1 MGWVMFQ
8 GGDPEFPVW
17 LGPLTSTAVAAAADD
32 GASVFITRDYR
43 WVNTTA
49 ATDPTSGRIK
59 VNNLDPA
66 LATEAYVSAYDL
78 GGTAYLTLLSLT
90 TGDLFAVYISGDVT
104 TRIEY
109 KLTGPVVNNTTWLTV
124 PVSLGANHGFA
135 SGTPGNNTPV
145 KVTVQTTG
153 SAPPPT
159 ITVPDEVWI
168 GPTEPTDPN
177 VELWYDTD
185 EVVPYGRQV
194 VENKGTVTS
203 YTLGLADENKVL
215 WFQASTAIALNVP
228 AYATT
233 PFPLGFRVDVV
244 QTGAGRLTV
253 SASGASIV
261 ATPSQ
266 TLRGQ
271 GSTASILNLTTNN
284 WLVTGDLG

>member
-17 LGPLTSTAVAAAADD
+17 LGPLTSTAAAAVAVDD
-32 GASVFITRDYR
+32 GASIFITRDYR
-43 WVNTTA
+43 WVNQVT
-49 ATDPTSGRIK
+49 ATDPTSGRVK

-66 LATEAYVSAYDL
+66 LATEVYVSAYDL

-90 TGDLFAVYISGDVT
+90 TGDLLAIYIDGDVT

-124 PVSLGANHGFA
+124 PVALGVNHGFA
-135 SGTPGNNTPV
+135 SGTPGNNAPV

-153 SAPPPT
+153 SVLAPN
-159 ITVPDEVWI
+159 EVYI

-185 EVVPYGRQV
+185 EVVPFARQV
-194 VENKGTVTS
+194 VEYKGTVTS

-215 WFQASTAIALNVP
+215 QFQASTAIALTIP
-228 AYATT
+228 AYATV
-233 PFPLGFRVDVV
+233 PFPNGFRVDVV
-244 QTGAGRLTV
+244 QTGAGRITV
-253 SASGASIV
+253 SGPGIAVV
-261 ATPSQ
+261 ATPTT
-266 TLRGQ
+266 TLRGMN
-271 GSTASILNLTTNN
+271 SMASILNLNTNV
-284 WLVTGDLG
+284 WLVAGDMG